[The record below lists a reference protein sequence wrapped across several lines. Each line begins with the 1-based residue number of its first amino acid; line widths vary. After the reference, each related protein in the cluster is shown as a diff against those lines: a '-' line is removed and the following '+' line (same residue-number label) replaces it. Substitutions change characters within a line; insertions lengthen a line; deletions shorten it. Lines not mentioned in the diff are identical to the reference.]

1 MPEVLEDIA
10 MRLDAI
16 EGTLGARI
24 DRVDTVVDELR
35 QAADAGFGRL
45 ERRLIQLAQVL
56 VAKQSSRGRE
66 K

>member
-1 MPEVLEDIA
+1 

-16 EGTLGARI
+16 EGRLGARI
-24 DRVDTVVDELR
+24 DRVDTVVNELR

>member
-1 MPEVLEDIA
+1 

-16 EGTLGARI
+16 EGRLGARI

-45 ERRLIQLAQVL
+45 ERRLIQLPQVL